1 MPIKIIFL
9 DCDGTLTKVKSSW
22 EFLHRRLGLWN
33 NHADLYQGLFRE
45 GKIDYYEFCRRDA
58 LLWRG
63 LPVADVMDVVREIPY
78 QDGAKEAIRSVKD
91 MGIATFIVSTGLS
104 VLVDLVRGE
113 LSIDGAISNELL
125 SKNGV
130 LTGEVKINVE
140 YDKKG
145 ALIDTMLGQ
154 SGLDRKEACA
164 IGDGEGD
171 IGMFGAVGLPIGFN
185 PHEKV
190 LPHIK
195 HVCCGSSLTG
205 IVDIVGR
212 HG

>member
-1 MPIKIIFL
+1 MPIKIVFF
-9 DCDGTLTKVKSSW
+9 DCDGTLTRVKSSW

-33 NHADLYQGLFRE
+33 NRADLYQRLFRE
-45 GKIDYYEFCRRDA
+45 GSIDYNEFCRRDA

-63 LPVADVMDVVREIPY
+63 LPVADVVGVIRDIPY
-78 QDGAKEAIRSVKD
+78 QDGAKEAVRSLRD

-104 VLVDLVRGE
+104 FLVDLVKSE
-113 LSIDGAISNELL
+113 LSIDGAVSNELL

-145 ALIDTMLGQ
+145 VLINAMLDR

-164 IGDGEGD
+164 VGDGEGD
-171 IGMFGAVGLPIGFN
+171 LGMFEAVGLPVGFN
-185 PHEKV
+185 PHEKM

-195 HVCCGSSLTG
+195 HACSGGSLAG
-205 IVDIVGR
+205 IVDIVKGY
-212 HG
+212 G

>member
-1 MPIKIIFL
+1 MPIKIVFL
-9 DCDGTLTKVKSSW
+9 DCDGTLTRVKSSW

-33 NHADLYQGLFRE
+33 NHADLYQNLFRE
-45 GKIDYYEFCRRDA
+45 GAIDYYEFCRRDA

-63 LPVADVMDVVREIPY
+63 LPVADVVDVVREIPY
-78 QDGAKEAIRSVKD
+78 QDDAKETIRSIKD

-104 VLVDLVRGE
+104 FLVDLVRDE
-113 LSIDGAISNELL
+113 LSIDGAVSNELL

-130 LTGEVKINVE
+130 LTGEVMINVE

-145 ALIDTMLGQ
+145 VLIDTVLDR

-171 IGMFGAVGLPIGFN
+171 VGMFGAVGLPIGFN

-195 HVCCGSSLTG
+195 HACCGSSLAG
-205 IVDIVGR
+205 IVDIVRRYG
-212 HG
+212 